1 MSQEIDVPEVSFEI
15 DPIRLDKLER
25 LRALGR
31 DPFASERF
39 DRTHALG
46 EIREKNA
53 SLDGQSVTLAGR
65 VCSLR
70 FPFVELQDE
79 SGKGQIFLGDLEAAE
94 FEHLQSFLDL
104 GDFLGISGIV
114 FQTKKGDWAA
124 RASKASM
131 LNKSLRQPP
140 FPKVYYKNKERFEQ
154 GGLKDVELRYRQR
167 YVDLF
172 VNQDARETL
181 IQRIKV
187 VKAIREYLD
196 SVGYLE
202 VETPVLVTEA
212 GGAAARPF
220 NTHHN
225 ALELDLHLRISLEL
239 PLKRLI
245 VGGLEKVYEIG
256 RVFRNE
262 GISTKHNPEFTL
274 LEFYEAYTNLDGMM
288 DTVEKLFL
296 HICQKVKNADTLT
309 LASGEILD
317 FSKPWQ
323 RLSMLDGIAKN
334 ARIAPEELRD
344 LESAKKA
351 MARVGVS
358 SEKETSVGGIIE
370 KLHEVFTEPTLIQP
384 TFITDF
390 PLETSPL
397 ARKKPGAE
405 HLTRRFEIYIG
416 GRETGNAFSEIND
429 PLDQRERFEDQV
441 KQKAAGDAEAHPMD
455 EDFLRALEYGMP
467 PTGGFGMGIDRVAM
481 LFTGAESIRDVIFFP
496 LLKPEQN
503 K

>member
-196 SVGYLE
+196 SVG
-202 VETPVLVTEA
+202 
-212 GGAAARPF
+212 
-220 NTHHN
+220 
-225 ALELDLHLRISLEL
+225 
-239 PLKRLI
+239 
-245 VGGLEKVYEIG
+245 
-256 RVFRNE
+256 
-262 GISTKHNPEFTL
+262 
-274 LEFYEAYTNLDGMM
+274 
-288 DTVEKLFL
+288 
-296 HICQKVKNADTLT
+296 
-309 LASGEILD
+309 
-317 FSKPWQ
+317 
-323 RLSMLDGIAKN
+323 
-334 ARIAPEELRD
+334 
-344 LESAKKA
+344 
-351 MARVGVS
+351 
-358 SEKETSVGGIIE
+358 
-370 KLHEVFTEPTLIQP
+370 
-384 TFITDF
+384 
-390 PLETSPL
+390 
-397 ARKKPGAE
+397 
-405 HLTRRFEIYIG
+405 
-416 GRETGNAFSEIND
+416 
-429 PLDQRERFEDQV
+429 
-441 KQKAAGDAEAHPMD
+441 
-455 EDFLRALEYGMP
+455 
-467 PTGGFGMGIDRVAM
+467 
-481 LFTGAESIRDVIFFP
+481 
-496 LLKPEQN
+496 
-503 K
+503 